1 MGGRYDISWT
11 LLLQGYHFSGDNPY
25 RDWPNAFA
33 VAQEKA
39 RDGDLNATVLLL
51 EAAILQDPQDSEVSH
66 LERMR
71 ETPGPSQ
78 PRVSRLNV

>member
-25 RDWPNAFA
+25 RDWPNALA
-33 VAQEKA
+33 MAQGKA
-39 RDGDLNATVLLL
+39 REGDLNATVLLL
-51 EAAILQDPQDSEVSH
+51 EAAVLQDSQNSEVSR
-66 LERMR
+66 LEHMR

-78 PRVSRLNV
+78 PRLFHLNV